1 MFGSIMRPFLLILLL
16 IATPFIFRLGAR
28 GAIGFANNSA
38 YETVTGHSITY
49 VAPYNVKNELHKLRM
64 ECNIR
69 GTAWCN
75 RNYKKA
81 VASIYSEAK
90 QQEANK

>member
-1 MFGSIMRPFLLILLL
+1 MFKALKYLFLVLLIVGGGRLLFEL
-16 IATPFIFRLGAR
+16 TLDH
-28 GAIGFANNSA
+28 GFNIISKGM
-38 YETVTGHSITY
+38 TGHSMEY

-69 GTAWCN
+69 GTAWCD

-90 QQEANK
+90 RQAANK

>member
-1 MFGSIMRPFLLILLL
+1 MFGSLMKYWLFLLL
-16 IATPFIFRLGAR
+16 IFVGVRGLIATAV
-28 GAIGFANNSA
+28 NHV
-38 YETVTGHSITY
+38 TKVVTGHSITY